1 MTHMRSLA
9 AWCHDRHRLVVGIW
23 IAAIIAAGALAG
35 GAGGGFVDNFSLPGS
50 ESQKAV
56 DLLKDKFPQQAGDSS
71 QVVFKADSGTL
82 ADAANKARIQ
92 ALVTRLEALPS
103 VADVVDPFSGAG
115 AGSVSKDG
123 TIGFATLA
131 FDKQASE
138 LDKADVEEV
147 VHTAQAAAGNGLQ
160 VNLGGF
166 AIKFA
171 SQQEQS
177 ATELVGVAVAIV
189 VLVLVLGSFT
199 AMAMPLIVAISAIA
213 VAMSL
218 VFASSAIFDIASF
231 ASSLAVMISL
241 GVGIDYALLVI
252 NRFRGERTRGAEIR
266 EATITAM
273 DSAGRTVLFAGTTVV
288 IALLGMLLLGLSFL
302 NGPAIASA
310 LAVALT
316 MIGSLTLLPALL
328 GSRMGR
334 RVKLGTTIDAEDPKR
349 PFGRWAR
356 ALQRRPRTFAVTTV
370 VLLLVVA
377 SPILGMNLGNSDS
390 GSDAP
395 DSTTRIAYDQLAE
408 GFGPGFNGPLL
419 IVAQLD
425 KPGDAAALQALSRAV
440 AQTKGVVAVGPPALN
455 QAQDTA
461 TLVAF
466 PATKPQDT
474 ATTDLLNT
482 LRDDVMPGVERATG
496 LDVSVGGST
505 ATGADFSDA
514 IASKLPLFIAVVV
527 GLSLLL
533 LLVVF
538 RSFVIPAKAA
548 AMNLLSVGASLG
560 VITFVFQDGHLAS
573 LIGVDSTGPIESFF
587 PVFLFSIVFGL
598 SMDYEVFLVSRMHEE
613 WEKHG
618 DATAAVRRGLALTG
632 KVIMAA
638 AIIMISVFASF
649 MLGGDRTIKL
659 FGLGLASAILF
670 DAFVIRLALV
680 PSLMFIF
687 GKWSWWMPERVARRL
702 PRLSIEGPPEPA
714 AESA

>member
-9 AWCHDRHRLVVGIW
+9 AWCHDRHRLVIGLW
-23 IAAIIAAGALAG
+23 IAAVIATGALAG

-71 QVVFKADSGTL
+71 QVVFKADTGTL
-82 ADAANKARIQ
+82 ADASNKARIQ
-92 ALVTRLEALPS
+92 VLVAKLETLPS
-103 VADVVDPFSGAG
+103 VADVVDPFSAPG
-115 AGSVSKDG
+115 AGSVSRDG
-123 TIGFATLA
+123 RIGFATLA

-138 LDKADVEEV
+138 LEKADVERV
-147 VHTAQAAAGNGLQ
+147 VETAQAAAGNGLQ

-218 VFASSAIFDIASF
+218 VYASSAVFDIASF
-231 ASSLAVMISL
+231 ASSLAVMIAL
-241 GVGIDYALLVI
+241 GVGIDYALLVL

-266 EATITAM
+266 DATITSM

-302 NGPAIASA
+302 NGPAVAAA

-356 ALQRRPRTFAVTTV
+356 TLQRRPRTFAVGTI
-370 VLLLVVA
+370 VLLLVVS

-395 DSTTRIAYDQLAE
+395 DSTTRIAYDHLAE

-425 KPGDAAALQALSRAV
+425 KPGDTAALQTLSEAIT
-440 AQTKGVVAVGPPALN
+440 QTKDVVAVGPPALN
-455 QAQDTA
+455 GAQDTA

-466 PATKPQDT
+466 PGTKPQDT

-482 LRDDVMPGVERATG
+482 LRDDVVPGVERATG

-533 LLVVF
+533 LIVVF

-560 VITFVFQDGHLAS
+560 VITFVFQGGHLAS

-598 SMDYEVFLVSRMHEE
+598 SMDYEVFLVSRMHDE

-638 AIIMISVFASF
+638 AIIMISVFGSF

-702 PRLSIEGPPEPA
+702 PRLSIEGPPETATEPA
-714 AESA
+714 